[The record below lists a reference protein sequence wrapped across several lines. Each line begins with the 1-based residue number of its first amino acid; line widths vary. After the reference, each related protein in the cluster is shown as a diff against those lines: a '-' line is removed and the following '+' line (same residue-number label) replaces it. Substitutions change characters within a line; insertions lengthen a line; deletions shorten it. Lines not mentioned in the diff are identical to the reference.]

1 MWFFIKLTE
10 TDWNPNSVGGR
21 GEAETESLILWL
33 VVLKLLVGGWLQR
46 EAQSLFQGLLE
57 TYFVYLALRTS
68 TLGMVYTV
76 RLGIRNTLCCKSRV
90 EIYFYLV
97 LWFFIYLLYY
107 ILFVKFL
114 QNCQVMVTSLGLC
127 CWPGSRGPQSLDCWS
142 SCNIWETM
150 REGGEDDDK
159 GMVSVIEG
167 MWSLGRIEMSSP
179 MRDEIVFKY
188 EKQINWLK

>member
-76 RLGIRNTLCCKSRV
+76 RLGIRNTLCCKSRM

-127 CWPGSRGPQSLDCWS
+127 CWPGRRVPQSPDCWS
-142 SCNIWETM
+142 SCNIRGKM
-150 REGGEDDDK
+150 RKDGEDDDK
-159 GMVSVIEG
+159 GMVSVTEG
-167 MWSLGRIEMSSP
+167 VQSLGGREMSSP
-179 MRDEIVFKY
+179 VRDGIVLKY
-188 EKQINWLK
+188 KK